1 MHSLAIIILAA
12 GKGTRMKS
20 DRAKVLHPLLG
31 RPLLGYVLDTAKALR
46 PEKTVVVIGHQGEQ
60 VRQVFDRPGLIFVT
74 QSPQLGTGHA
84 VLQTSGELNF
94 FPGTILVLS
103 GDVPLIKKETL
114 KEIIRTHRRKK
125 NPVTLLSTRLLQPLA
140 YGRIIRDPQGGLK
153 RIVEE
158 KDATPEERLIE
169 EVNAGIYCFD
179 SGFLFSVLPKLSR
192 KNRQGEY
199 YLTDVIQLARESGHS
214 VSVLPYPQSEEVLG
228 INDRTELARTGLI
241 LRRRVNEE
249 WMRRGVTLLDPENTY
264 IESTAKIG
272 LDTTIGPFTLI
283 AGRTRIGARCLVS
296 SQVILEN
303 AVLDDGVSVPP
314 FSHIKDQR
322 VTAQKKHVPVIT
334 FKVKESVCVES

>member
-241 LRRRVNEE
+241 LRRRINEE
-249 WMRRGVTLLDPENTY
+249 WMRQGVTLLDPENTY

-272 LDTTIGPFTLI
+272 PDTTIGPFTLI

-303 AVLDDGVSVPP
+303 AVLEDGVSVPP
-314 FSHIKDQR
+314 FSHIKDQK
-322 VTAQKKHVPVIT
+322 VTAQKEHVPVINI
-334 FKVKESVCVES
+334 